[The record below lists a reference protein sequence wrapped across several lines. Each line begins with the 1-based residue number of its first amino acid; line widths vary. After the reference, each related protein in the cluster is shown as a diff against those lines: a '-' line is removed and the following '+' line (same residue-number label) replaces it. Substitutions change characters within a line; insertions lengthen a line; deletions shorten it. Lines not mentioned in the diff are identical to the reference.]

1 MFTAIFSIGG
11 GKWATLQTVAWT
23 KMLYDY
29 SSGGSFVEA
38 LTKTF
43 DGLHPCNL
51 CETIQQ
57 GQSEEKSQTAVLSN
71 ESKSGSYAVSQSEA
85 LPLPRCRSFAYPW
98 PAGLFAD
105 SLVAGPPR
113 PIPILHS

>member
-11 GKWATLQTVAWT
+11 GKWATLQSVAWT

-29 SSGGSFVEA
+29 SSAGSFVEA

-71 ESKSGSYAVSQSEA
+71 ESKSGSYAVSPCSTI
-85 LPLPRCRSFAYPW
+85 PLPRWCSFSYPW

-105 SLVAGPPR
+105 GLVAGPPR
-113 PIPILHS
+113 PIPIVCS